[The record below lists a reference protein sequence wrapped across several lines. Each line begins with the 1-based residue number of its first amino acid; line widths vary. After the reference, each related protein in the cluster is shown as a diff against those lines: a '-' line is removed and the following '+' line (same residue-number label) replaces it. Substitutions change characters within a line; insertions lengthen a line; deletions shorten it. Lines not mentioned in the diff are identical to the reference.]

1 MIFDPADPDCEN
13 DEILRYITSIL
24 MVWAA
29 SVGENAVDSAVNHGG
44 LPRSGKVI

>member
-1 MIFDPADPDCEN
+1 VKMMRSCGLSLPFRSVRA
-13 DEILRYITSIL
+13 
-24 MVWAA
+24 V